1 MKLLP
6 CIFLIF
12 LALKLAGIGAVA
24 TWSWWLVTLP
34 LWIGLALLAVA
45 ILAGLVVLGAADTMK
60 AIRDGLNHK

>member
-12 LALKLAGIGAVA
+12 LALKLAGIGVVA

-34 LWIGLALLAVA
+34 LWIGFAALVVA
-45 ILAGLVVLGAADTMK
+45 IVAGLFILGAGGTWT
-60 AIRDGLNHK
+60 AIRDGLKRK